1 MLLALP
7 LWRKANMNNANK
19 PLCVDCDGTLIATDL
34 LYEAFFLLLK
44 QYPIGLFLL
53 PFWLIKGKVYL
64 KERLAEHVVFDWS
77 TLPYRQELI
86 EVINNARAE
95 GRQTVLATASP
106 RTWADGIANYLACF
120 DTVVA
125 TEQGIN
131 LSGQNKANHL
141 VKLFGEKNFD
151 YAGDAHVDL
160 AVWQHAASAI
170 VVSNNTGLINAASKT
185 AENSHVISPKS
196 ANFLVYLRALRIH
209 QWLKNLLVIVPL
221 LAAHQANALQ
231 GLLQVAYAF
240 VAFSLCASA
249 VYVLNDLLDLES
261 DRQHVRKRKRPFA
274 ACCIPL
280 WQGMLMVPVLLAA
293 AFAIAAMLPK
303 QFVLVLAAY
312 FVMTL
317 AYSIRLKKQVIVDVM
332 LLAGLYTMRIIAGAA
347 ATQITPSFWL
357 LAFSMFIFLSLAM
370 VKRYSELLITL
381 QINKQE
387 AAGRGYAVS
396 DLPVLMSIGV
406 SSGIGSVLVLALY
419 LNNPETNKMYP
430 NTMWLWLMPP
440 LLLYWVARMWM
451 KTQRGQVDDDPVV
464 FAARD
469 WQSLVVLLLSA
480 CIFMAALKF

>member
-1 MLLALP
+1 MD
-7 LWRKANMNNANK
+7 NTNK

-86 EVINNARAE
+86 EIISHARGQ

-106 RTWADGIANYLACF
+106 KAWADGIANYLACF
-120 DTVVA
+120 DTVLA
-125 TEQGIN
+125 TEQGVN
-131 LSGQNKANHL
+131 LSGQNKAKRL
-141 VKLFGEKNFD
+141 VSLFGEKNFD
-151 YAGDAHVDL
+151 YAGDSHIDL
-160 AVWQHAASAI
+160 AVWQHAAGAI
-170 VVSNNTGLINAASKT
+170 VVSSSTKLIRESSAKVGNNSQHTNVQIIKPKT
-185 AENSHVISPKS
+185 
-196 ANFLVYLRALRIH
+196 ANFLIYLRALRVH

-221 LAAHQANALQ
+221 LAAHQANILQ
-231 GLLQVAYAF
+231 GLLQVIYAF
-240 VAFSLCASA
+240 FAFSLCASA

-261 DRQHVRKRKRPFA
+261 DRQHIRKRKRPFA
-274 ACCIPL
+274 AANIPL
-280 WQGMLMVPVLLAA
+280 WQGMLMVPALLAI
-293 AFAIAAMLPK
+293 AFAIAVMLPK
-303 QFVLVLAAY
+303 QFMLVLAAY

-381 QINKQE
+381 QNNKQE
-387 AAGRGYAVS
+387 AAGRGYTVT

-480 CIFMAALKF
+480 CIFMAALKL

>member
-1 MLLALP
+1 
-7 LWRKANMNNANK
+7 MNNANK

-44 QYPIGLFLL
+44 QYPIGLLLL

-86 EVINNARAE
+86 EVINNARGQ

-106 RTWADGIANYLACF
+106 RAWADGIANYLACF

-131 LSGQNKANHL
+131 LSGQNKAKHL
-141 VKLFGEKNFD
+141 VRLFGEKNFD

-160 AVWQHAASAI
+160 AVWQHAAGAI
-170 VVSNNTGLINAASKT
+170 VVSSNAKLIRESSAKVANNSQDINIQIIK
-185 AENSHVISPKS
+185 PKS
-196 ANFLVYLRALRIH
+196 ANFLVYLRALRVH
-209 QWLKNLLVIVPL
+209 QWLKNMLVIVPL
-221 LAAHQANALQ
+221 LAAHQANVLQ
-231 GLLQVAYAF
+231 GLLQVTYAF
-240 VAFSLCASA
+240 FAFSLCASA

-261 DRQHVRKRKRPFA
+261 DRQHIRKRKRPFA
-274 ACCIPL
+274 AGSIPL
-280 WQGMLMVPVLLAA
+280 WQGMLMVPALLAI

-303 QFVLVLAAY
+303 QFILVLAAY

-381 QINKQE
+381 QNNKQE

-430 NTMWLWLMPP
+430 STMWLWLMPP

-480 CIFMAALKF
+480 CIFMAALKL

>member
-1 MLLALP
+1 MN
-7 LWRKANMNNANK
+7 KAKK

-53 PFWLIKGKVYL
+53 PFWLMKGKVYL

-77 TLPYRQELI
+77 TLPYRQEIIDLI
-86 EVINNARAE
+86 NDARAE

-106 RTWADGIANYLACF
+106 KAWADGIANHLACF
-120 DTVVA
+120 DSVVA

-151 YAGDAHVDL
+151 YAGDAPIDL
-160 AVWQHAASAI
+160 AVWQHAAGAIIVSSNAKLIRESAAK
-170 VVSNNTGLINAASKT
+170 VANNSQVNNIQIIK
-185 AENSHVISPKS
+185 PKS

-221 LAAHQANALQ
+221 LAAHQANVLQ
-231 GLLQVAYAF
+231 GLVQVIYAF
-240 VAFSLCASA
+240 FAFSLCASA

-274 ACCIPL
+274 ACSIPL
-280 WQGMLMVPVLLAA
+280 WQGMLMVPALLAI

-303 QFVLVLAAY
+303 QFILVLAAY

-381 QINKQE
+381 QNNKQE

-406 SSGIGSVLVLALY
+406 SSGIGSVLILALY

-440 LLLYWVARMWM
+440 LLLYWISRMWM

-480 CIFMAALKF
+480 CIFIAALKF

>member
-1 MLLALP
+1 
-7 LWRKANMNNANK
+7 MNKANK

-53 PFWLIKGKVYL
+53 PFWLMKGKVYL

-77 TLPYRQELI
+77 TLPYRQEIIDLI
-86 EVINNARAE
+86 NDARAE

-106 RTWADGIANYLACF
+106 RAWADGIANHLACF
-120 DTVVA
+120 DSVVA

-151 YAGDAHVDL
+151 YAGDAPIDL
-160 AVWQHAASAI
+160 AVWQHAAGAIIVSSNAKLIRESAAK
-170 VVSNNTGLINAASKT
+170 VANNSQVNNIQIIK
-185 AENSHVISPKS
+185 PKS

-221 LAAHQANALQ
+221 LAAHQANVLQ
-231 GLLQVAYAF
+231 GLVQVIYAF
-240 VAFSLCASA
+240 FAFSLCASA

-274 ACCIPL
+274 ACSIPL
-280 WQGMLMVPVLLAA
+280 WQGMLMVPALLAI

-303 QFVLVLAAY
+303 QFILVLAAY

-381 QINKQE
+381 QNNKQE

-406 SSGIGSVLVLALY
+406 SSGIGSVLILALY

-440 LLLYWVARMWM
+440 LLLYWISRMWM

-480 CIFMAALKF
+480 CIFIAALKF